1 MKFFRFYILLLIIFS
16 LVQSCNSEEKNIW
29 DKEIKNEVQKVEILD
44 ISAKLYDKNINVK
57 QFREEFPFF
66 EGDDAFLLQEKPQKE
81 IEIYR
86 EAISKMNKVQLEKDL
101 SELFSRI
108 KDYFPKFIVPKVV
121 LYSSGL
127 QYEIEPITYEE
138 KNNLLYI
145 DIVAFMGEN
154 NKNYDGIDKYMQKS
168 MNQENILPKISKV
181 FAEHIVAMDRNKNK
195 FIDRLIYEGKL
206 MILQDAFIPKVP
218 EYLKMNYTKEQYEWA
233 ITYEKDIW
241 NYFIENNLLFSED
254 EQLYERFIT
263 VAPFSKFYTEIDRE
277 SSPQIGIFI
286 GWQLCRI
293 YFKNNPN
300 INLLDFIKKDTEVIF
315 NGSLYKGVR

>member
-181 FAEHIVAMDRNKNK
+181 FAEYIVAMDRNKNK

-206 MILQDAFIPKVP
+206 MILQDAFIPKVQ

-277 SSPQIGIFI
+277 SSPQIGIFT
-286 GWQLCRI
+286 GWQLCRS